1 MFFEKIIFQLKK
13 DSYMSKNMQESV
25 LGFNQL
31 NQTYQKISQPQGIT
45 TKASVEGFGKL
56 NPVSTS
62 NPKK

>member
-1 MFFEKIIFQLKK
+1 
-13 DSYMSKNMQESV
+13 MSKNMQESV

-31 NQTYQKISQPQGIT
+31 NPTYQKISQPQEKT

-56 NPVSTS
+56 NPVNTS